1 MIKLNYSVLVRFF
14 IVLGTILTVYFA
26 NIDYGNP
33 LILASLAYLV
43 LYIIVVEAENRS
55 WIKFLFLGI
64 DMIFISMIIY
74 FTGFHYLSVFIIPLI
89 ADFIDSKKD
98 IFIFSLFAI
107 IPITVSLYIS
117 NFTDILFIPLI
128 FAGLAGFFK
137 LKGLIDKKEKEL
149 KKIREEIE
157 EIYIQNIKYQDKL
170 EENKKIIDTLN
181 LLKDLQEGKLNLKQF
196 IFILKEIL
204 SADDIVFF
212 DYLKSK
218 CVSTDR
224 NKCDKSILKY
234 ISENPQI
241 FTKSLINE
249 KFDAEYIVSV
259 VLENKKGIIGIIF
272 FIYKL
277 KPRDTKLVYKL
288 ISDYAKIIEF

>member
-14 IVLGTILTVYFA
+14 IVLGTILTVYFT
-26 NIDYGNP
+26 NIDYGIP
-33 LILASLAYLV
+33 LILMSLAYLV
-43 LYIIVVEAENRS
+43 LYIIVIEAENRT

-64 DMIFISMIIY
+64 DMLFISLIIY
-74 FTGFHYLSVFIIPLI
+74 LTGFHYLSVFIIPLI

-157 EIYIQNIKYQDKL
+157 KIYIQNIKYQDKL

-181 LLKDLQEGKLNLKQF
+181 LLNDLQEGKLNLKQF

>member
-1 MIKLNYSVLVRFF
+1 MIKLNYSILVRFF

-43 LYIIVVEAENRS
+43 LYIIVIEAENRS

-64 DMIFISMIIY
+64 DMLFISTIIY

-89 ADFIDSKKD
+89 VDFIDSKKD
-98 IFIFSLFAI
+98 IFMFSLFAT
-107 IPITVSLYIS
+107 IPIAISLYIS

-137 LKGLIDKKEKEL
+137 LKSLINKKEKEL
-149 KKIREEIE
+149 KKIREDIE
-157 EIYIQNIKYQDKL
+157 EIYIQNIKYQDRL
-170 EENKKIIDTLN
+170 EENKKILSTLN
-181 LLKDLQEGKLNLKQF
+181 LLNDLQEGKLNLKQF

-212 DYLKSK
+212 DYIKSK

-234 ISENPQI
+234 IKDNPQI

-259 VLENKKGIIGIIF
+259 VLENKKGVIGVIF

-277 KPRDTKLVYKL
+277 KPRDAKLVYKL
-288 ISDYAKIIEF
+288 ISDYAKIIDF